1 MRAAKL
7 CALAVCLCGLS
18 SAPAAAGSTR
28 VVILPVVVHSAA
40 SDPGYVSRGLS
51 DMLSARLEQ
60 LGGVDVVR
68 VDGAAPATARL
79 PEALAAARDAGGDFV
94 LFGSFTQFGDGASL
108 DIQCAPV
115 SAGGPAAR
123 TIFIQSGTMG
133 EIIPKLD
140 DLADKVARYVRGEP
154 ARAAAPTTNGTNGS
168 ASADA
173 LDDLKRRLDALER
186 AVFPP
191 VAGASEGSD
200 GAGPDAEVAPES

>member
-1 MRAAKL
+1 LALGL
-7 CALAVCLCGLS
+7 CCVAVE
-18 SAPAAAGSTR
+18 PAAAGPAR

-40 SDPGYVSRGLS
+40 SDAGYVSRGLS

-68 VDGAAPATARL
+68 ADGAHATARL
-79 PEALAAARDAGGDFV
+79 SEALATARDVGGDFV

-108 DIQCAPV
+108 DVQCAPV
-115 SAGGPAAR
+115 AEGASAAR
-123 TIFIQSGTMG
+123 TIFIQSGTMA

-154 ARAAAPTTNGTNGS
+154 VQVGAPATNGG
-168 ASADA
+168 ASAEA

-191 VAGASEGSD
+191 VAGAGEESD
-200 GAGPDAEVAPES
+200 GAGEDDDVAPES

>member
-1 MRAAKL
+1 
-7 CALAVCLCGLS
+7 VY
-18 SAPAAAGSTR
+18 AAAAAAETAR

-40 SDPGYVSRGLS
+40 SDPSYVSRGLS

-68 VDGAAPATARL
+68 VDAGVPAIARL
-79 PEALAAARDAGGDFV
+79 PEALAAGRDAGGDFV
-94 LFGSFTQFGDGASL
+94 VFGSFTQFGDGASL

-115 SAGGPAAR
+115 AEGGPAAR
-123 TIFIQSGTMG
+123 SIFIQSGTMG

-154 ARAAAPTTNGTNGS
+154 VRATAAATNGS
-168 ASADA
+168 ATAEA

-191 VAGASEGSD
+191 VAGATETGTTGESD
-200 GAGPDAEVAPES
+200 DAGAAEKIAPES